1 MPHDPEPTYS
11 LGAVVRLTGLS
22 AHVLRAWE
30 RRYGAVRPLR
40 TDGGTRRY
48 READVLR
55 LQRLR
60 AAVAAGHPIS
70 DVACL
75 AEPELE
81 RRAKLAPAAPSPSL
95 ESILHALGRL
105 DAAEAERL
113 LGLQLSALGA
123 ACFASRVASPLLVEV
138 GRHWESGE
146 LSVASEHLAS
156 SLLRTLLGGLLRPTT
171 AAAQISPILFTTPPG
186 ERHELGA
193 LIAAVATAD
202 AGGRP
207 IFLGPELPVS
217 EVAEAVDAVGAAA
230 VAVGLC
236 RRDGELLAAALD
248 SLRRA
253 IPERVELWV
262 GGEGAARVALPP
274 GCARVADGDE
284 LERKVALLAHRSG
297 AGKAPPPP

>member
-1 MPHDPEPTYS
+1 MPPDPEPTYS

-48 READVLR
+48 REVDVLR

-70 DVACL
+70 DVASL
-75 AEPELE
+75 PDAELE
-81 RRAKLAPAAPSPSL
+81 RRAQLAPAAPSPPL
-95 ESILHALGRL
+95 DAILCALDQL

-123 ACFASRVASPLLVEV
+123 ARFASRVASPLLNEV
-138 GRHWESGE
+138 GRRWENGD
-146 LSVASEHLAS
+146 LCVASEHLAS
-156 SLLRTLLGGLLRPTT
+156 SLLRTLLGGLLRTGR
-171 AAAQISPILFTTPPG
+171 AAAQTSPILFTTPPG

-193 LIAAVATAD
+193 LMAAVATAD

-207 IFLGPELPVS
+207 IFLGPDLPVV
-217 EVAEAVDAVGAAA
+217 EVADAVDTLGAAA
-230 VAVGLC
+230 VALGVC
-236 RRDGELLAAALD
+236 QRDGARLAESLGA
-248 SLRRA
+248 LRRA
-253 IPERVELWV
+253 IPEHVELWV
-262 GGEGAARVALPP
+262 GGAGAAQVALPT
-274 GCARVADGDE
+274 GCARVADADE
-284 LERKVALLAHRSG
+284 LERKVALLALRGG
-297 AGKAPPPP
+297 AAKAPPPP